1 MKIKEIYLKKQEGG
15 GIFLTKKRMI
25 KFIFRLPLRLPKRDF
40 RDSVRERERERERG
54 AEGNEGGKERERE
67 IEPLQMGT
75 FFFIFLSF
83 CPGKVDT
90 VFPLTLGRAGF
101 NK

>member
-1 MKIKEIYLKKQEGG
+1 
-15 GIFLTKKRMI
+15 MI

-40 RDSVRERERERERG
+40 RDSVREREREEQKG
-54 AEGNEGGKERERE
+54 MKEGKRERERE